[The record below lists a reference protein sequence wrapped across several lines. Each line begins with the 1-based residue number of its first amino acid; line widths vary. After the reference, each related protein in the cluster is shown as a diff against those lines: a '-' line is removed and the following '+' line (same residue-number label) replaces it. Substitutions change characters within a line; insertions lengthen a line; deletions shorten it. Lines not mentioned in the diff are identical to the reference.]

1 MRAGRKEEVERER
14 QVAKEREMEV
24 KGIGRLGGWMT
35 ESEDQG
41 ESDEGTRD
49 SWRNA

>member
-14 QVAKEREMEV
+14 QVAKEV